1 MKEIGL
7 ILLFFGF
14 GVLPSIG
21 LPSDME
27 AQQTADLQSPLN
39 SEHRKFANDALLAQ
53 GLTEQETS
61 PAVEPQSETESENS
75 TQERNSVKRDEGA
88 EQTLPNVSNAPTEPV
103 QAADSEEDGTIR
115 EVHATWEKT
124 QRIFKVINDYE
135 LAPDEVLTTLVLIAG
150 SARLQGSVT
159 GNVLVI
165 GGNVELVPG
174 ARVNGTLHLIG
185 GEVTGDMEGIA
196 DFQVNNRW
204 QMVPA
209 AVKLV
214 MHPHAFWGTYK
225 QTSWQLTLIKFGL
238 FVIMYL
244 LVVTIF
250 PRPVNA
256 VSALLTHRPVGSI
269 FFSILMLVVIPLIL
283 ALLTFSIVGVPFMLL
298 GLCALLP
305 LAICGKAAIF
315 LTLGGT
321 LFSGRLKPLAVIFG
335 YLLYFMATALPYI
348 DWITFLIINTIGI
361 GVCLLS
367 GINMMRPQEMR
378 RNSSLFP
385 RTEWGSRSERV

>member
-225 QTSWQLTLIKFGL
+225 QTSWQLTLIKL
-238 FVIMYL
+238 
-244 LVVTIF
+244 
-250 PRPVNA
+250 
-256 VSALLTHRPVGSI
+256 S
-269 FFSILMLVVIPLIL
+269 LIH
-283 ALLTFSIVGVPFMLL
+283 I
-298 GLCALLP
+298 
-305 LAICGKAAIF
+305 
-315 LTLGGT
+315 
-321 LFSGRLKPLAVIFG
+321 
-335 YLLYFMATALPYI
+335 
-348 DWITFLIINTIGI
+348 
-361 GVCLLS
+361 
-367 GINMMRPQEMR
+367 
-378 RNSSLFP
+378 
-385 RTEWGSRSERV
+385 